1 MGAKT
6 GLNHL
11 STDDKAAETVISV
24 VGAGSTSVI
33 SSQLGGSFQDF
44 LDWRSYRD
52 ELDGLGFLNVCVGV
66 NCVRVGVNLLGPT
79 QKSYRD
85 TLRLVKMPRRL
96 SLQVSAISH

>member
-44 LDWRSYRD
+44 LDQMIYCD
-52 ELDGLGFLNVCVGV
+52 ELDGLGFLNV
-66 NCVRVGVNLLGPT
+66 RET
-79 QKSYRD
+79 
-85 TLRLVKMPRRL
+85 
-96 SLQVSAISH
+96 